1 MYTETNPE
9 KDYREQQIIGIIL
22 HKPETAYRAFKML
35 EAECFSNAA
44 YREIYSAMKRIYR
57 EQGNISIIAVGNAMQ
72 KRPDVSEILDR
83 IQAETNPYLTAENI
97 EEIAISLVKENIT
110 AKIQAEAMSGKEPE
124 EIARN
129 IDKLADQLKRIQE
142 RGKARPDNM
151 QEYLKSTFS
160 SDLELYQRSNL
171 IKTGFK
177 NYDNETGG
185 LFPSLY
191 VIGAISSLGKTT
203 FIHQM
208 CDNIAQAGTP
218 VLFFSLEQSAL
229 ELVTKSIARISA
241 KHCLDQGIERADL
254 AVKCKP
260 AIYLRQNGIQTEQ
273 SKQALEEYKSTI
285 ADNMNIIE
293 GNFNTNAEYIREYV
307 KNYIMNHSGSAP
319 VVVVDYLQIM
329 QAPTGNGSGNKDS
342 IDFNVTELKRISR
355 DFNIPVFV
363 ISAFNRANYMN
374 QVSFE
379 NFKESGGIEYT
390 ADVLIGLQ
398 LKILSEK
405 EFNPDGQNNIN
416 ARREKIKEAKNKVP
430 REIQLCCIKN
440 RNGKSSFDLNFLYYP
455 NYDLFIPNEKPL
467 MPETQSKAKG
477 IYL

>member
-1 MYTETNPE
+1 MYTETE
-9 KDYREQQIIGIIL
+9 TETDYRERRIIGAIL
-22 HKPETAYRAFKML
+22 HRPEAAYRAFSIL
-35 EAECFSNAA
+35 EPEDFSNEA
-44 YREIYSAMKRIYR
+44 YKAIYKAMNQVYR
-57 EQGNISIIAVGNAMQ
+57 EQGDISIIAVGKAMHN
-72 KRPDVSEILDR
+72 RPDASEILDR
-83 IQAETNPYLTAENI
+83 IQAETNPYLTAENVEQLAQALI
-97 EEIAISLVKENIT
+97 EETTAEKMKAAAIA
-110 AKIQAEAMSGKEPE
+110 GGDPE
-124 EIARN
+124 EIKQN
-129 IDKLADQLKRIQE
+129 VDKLIERLKRIKE

-151 QEYLKSTFS
+151 QEYLKSAFS
-160 SDLELYQRSNL
+160 SDLEAFQRSNM
-171 IKTGFK
+171 INTGFK
-177 NYDNETGG
+177 NYDDITGG

-208 CDNIAQAGTP
+208 CDNIARAGTP

-229 ELVTKSIARISA
+229 ELVTKSIARINA
-241 KHCLDQGIERADL
+241 AHCIEQGIARADL
-254 AVKCKP
+254 SVHCKP
-260 AIYLRQNGIQTEQ
+260 AITLRQRGIQTEQ
-273 SKQALEEYKSTI
+273 SKQALEEYNSTI
-285 ADNMNIIE
+285 AANMNIIE
-293 GNFNTNAEYIREYV
+293 GNFETNAEYIREYT
-307 KNYIMNHSGSAP
+307 KHYITKTGRAP

-405 EFNPDGQNNIN
+405 EFNPDGQNNVN
-416 ARREKIKEAKNKVP
+416 ARREKIKEAKNKIP

-440 RNGKSSFDLNFLYYP
+440 RNGRSSFDLNFLYFP
-455 NYDLFIPNEKPL
+455 NYDLFIPNEAPL
-467 MPETQSKAKG
+467 MPETQAKKR
-477 IYL
+477 ITL

>member
-1 MYTETNPE
+1 MQTEKEN
-9 KDYREQQIIGIIL
+9 REQRIIGIIL
-22 HKPETAYRAFKML
+22 HKPETAYSAFSLL
-35 EAECFSNAA
+35 ESEYFSNAA
-44 YREIYSAMKRIYR
+44 YREIYSTMKRIYR
-57 EQGNISIIAVGNAMQ
+57 EQGKISIIAVGNAMQ
-72 KRPDVSEILDR
+72 NWPDVREMLDN
-83 IQAETNPYLTAENI
+83 IQAETNPYMTAENLR
-97 EEIAISLVKENIT
+97 ELAIMLVSDHIT
-110 AKIQAEAMSGKEPE
+110 EKIQAEATSGKTPE

-160 SDLELYQRSNL
+160 SDLELFQRSNL

-208 CDNIAQAGTP
+208 CDNIARAGTP

-229 ELVTKSIARISA
+229 ELVTKSIARINA
-241 KHCLDQGIERADL
+241 QHCIDQGLTRADL
-254 AVKCKP
+254 SVYCKP
-260 AIYLRQNGIQTEQ
+260 AIALRQRGIQTEQ

-293 GNFNTNAEYIREYV
+293 GNFDTNAEYIREYT
-307 KNYIMNHSGSAP
+307 KKYIANTGKAP
-319 VVVVDYLQIM
+319 VLVIDYLQIM
-329 QAPTGNGSGNKDS
+329 QAPTGNGNKDS
-342 IDFNVTELKRISR
+342 IDFNITELKRISR
-355 DFNIPVFV
+355 DFNIPVFA
-363 ISAFNRANYMN
+363 ISAFNRTNYMN

-379 NFKESGGIEYT
+379 SFRESSGIEYT
-390 ADVLIGLQ
+390 ADVLLGLQ
-398 LKILSEK
+398 LKIIGEK
-405 EFNPDGQNNIN
+405 EFNPDGQNNVN
-416 ARREKIKEAKNKVP
+416 ARREKIKEEKNKVP

-440 RNGKSSFDLNFLYYP
+440 RNGKTSFDLNFLYFP
-455 NYDLFIPNEKPL
+455 NFDLFIPNETPV
-467 MPETQSKAKG
+467 MPDTQTKQKQKR
-477 IYL
+477 L

>member
-1 MYTETNPE
+1 MYTETE
-9 KDYREQQIIGIIL
+9 TETDYRERRIIGAIL
-22 HKPETAYRAFKML
+22 HRPEAAYRAFNML
-35 EAECFSNAA
+35 EAEDFSNAA
-44 YREIYSAMKRIYR
+44 YKEIYKAMKQVYK
-57 EQGNISIIAVGNAMQ
+57 EQGDISIIAVGKAMQ
-72 KRPDVSEILDR
+72 NRPDASEILDR
-83 IQAETNPYLTAENI
+83 IQAETNPYLTAENVEQLAQALI
-97 EEIAISLVKENIT
+97 EETTAEKMKAAAIAGGDPKEI
-110 AKIQAEAMSGKEPE
+110 KQ
-124 EIARN
+124 N
-129 IDKLADQLKRIQE
+129 IDQLFERSTRIKE

-151 QEYLKSTFS
+151 QEYLKSAFS
-160 SDLELYQRSNL
+160 SDLEAFQRSNM
-171 IKTGFK
+171 INTGFK
-177 NYDNETGG
+177 NYDDITGG

-208 CDNIAQAGTP
+208 CDNIARAGTP

-229 ELVTKSIARISA
+229 ELVTKSIARINA
-241 KHCLDQGIERADL
+241 AHCIEQGIARADL
-254 AVKCKP
+254 SVHCKP
-260 AIYLRQNGIQTEQ
+260 AITLRQRGIQTEQ
-273 SKQALEEYKSTI
+273 SKQALEEYNSTI
-285 ADNMNIIE
+285 AANMNIIE
-293 GNFNTNAEYIREYV
+293 GNFETNAEYIREYT
-307 KNYIMNHSGSAP
+307 KHYITKTGRAP

-355 DFNIPVFV
+355 DFNIPVIV

-405 EFNPDGQNNIN
+405 EFNPDGQNNVN
-416 ARREKIKEAKNKVP
+416 ARREKIKEAKNKIP

-440 RNGKSSFDLNFLYYP
+440 RNGRSSFDLNFLYFP
-455 NYDLFIPNEKPL
+455 NYDLFIPNEAPL
-467 MPETQSKAKG
+467 MPETQAKKR
-477 IYL
+477 ITL

>member
-1 MYTETNPE
+1 MQTEKE
-9 KDYREQQIIGIIL
+9 YREQQIIGIIL
-22 HKPETAYRAFKML
+22 HKPETAYSAFSLL
-35 EAECFSNAA
+35 ESEYFSNVA
-44 YREIYSAMKRIYR
+44 YREIYSTMKRIYR
-57 EQGNISIIAVGNAMQ
+57 EQGKISIIAVGNAMQ
-72 KRPDVSEILDR
+72 NWPDVREMLDK
-83 IQAETNPYLTAENI
+83 IQAKTNPYMTAENLR
-97 EEIAISLVKENIT
+97 EHAIMLVSDHIT
-110 AKIQAEAMSGKEPE
+110 EKIQAEAMSGKTPE

-160 SDLELYQRSNL
+160 SDLELFQRSNL

-203 FIHQM
+203 FMHQM
-208 CDNIAQAGTP
+208 CDNIARAGVP

-229 ELVTKSIARISA
+229 ELITKSIARINA
-241 KHCLDQGIERADL
+241 AHCIEQGKKGADL
-254 AVKCKP
+254 AVYCKP
-260 AIYLRQNGIQTEQ
+260 AIYLRQHGIQTEQ

-293 GNFNTNAEYIREYV
+293 GNFETNAEYIREYT
-307 KNYIMNHSGSAP
+307 KHYITKTGRAP

-329 QAPTGNGSGNKDS
+329 QAPNGNGSGNKDS

-363 ISAFNRANYMN
+363 ISSFNRMNYMN

-379 NFKESGGIEYT
+379 SFKESGGIEYT

-398 LKILSEK
+398 LKILGEDQIFSKEK
-405 EFNPDGQNNIN
+405 GNEN
-416 ARREKIKEAKNKVP
+416 EKRKMIKEAKNKIP
-430 REIQLCCIKN
+430 REIQLCCLKN
-440 RNGKSSFDLNFLYYP
+440 RNGRSSFDLNFLYYP
-455 NYDLFIPNEKPL
+455 NYDLFIPNEAPA
-467 MPETQSKAKG
+467 MPDTQKR
-477 IYL
+477 ITL

>member
-1 MYTETNPE
+1 MQTE

-22 HKPETAYRAFKML
+22 HKPETAYSAFSLL
-35 EAECFSNAA
+35 ESEYFSNAA
-44 YREIYSAMKRIYR
+44 YREIYSTMKRIYR
-57 EQGNISIIAVGNAMQ
+57 ERGKISIIAVGNAMQ
-72 KRPDVSEILDR
+72 NWPDVREMLDS
-83 IQAETNPYLTAENI
+83 IQAETNPYMTAENLRELSI
-97 EEIAISLVKENIT
+97 KLVSDHIT
-110 AKIQAEAMSGKEPE
+110 EKMQAEAASGKAPE

-160 SDLELYQRSNL
+160 SDLELFQRSNL

-208 CDNIAQAGTP
+208 CDNIARAGTP

-229 ELVTKSIARISA
+229 ELVTKSIARINA
-241 KHCLDQGIERADL
+241 QHCIDQGLTRADL
-254 AVKCKP
+254 SVYCKP
-260 AIYLRQNGIQTEQ
+260 AIALRQRGIQTEQ

-293 GNFNTNAEYIREYV
+293 GNFDTNAEYIREYT
-307 KNYIMNHSGSAP
+307 KKYIANTGKAP
-319 VVVVDYLQIM
+319 VLVIDYLQIM
-329 QAPTGNGSGNKDS
+329 QAPTGNGNKDS
-342 IDFNVTELKRISR
+342 IDFNITELKRISR
-355 DFNIPVFV
+355 DFNIPVFA
-363 ISAFNRANYMN
+363 ISAFNRTNYMN

-379 NFKESGGIEYT
+379 SFRESSGIEYT
-390 ADVLIGLQ
+390 ADVLLGLQ
-398 LKILSEK
+398 LKIIGEK
-405 EFNPDGQNNIN
+405 EFNPDGQNNVN
-416 ARREKIKEAKNKVP
+416 ARREKIKEEKNKVP

-440 RNGKSSFDLNFLYYP
+440 RNGKTSFDLNFLYFP
-455 NYDLFIPNEKPL
+455 NFDLFIPNETPV
-467 MPETQSKAKG
+467 MPDTQTKQKQKR
-477 IYL
+477 L

>member
-1 MYTETNPE
+1 MSYKEDNE
-9 KDYREQQIIGIIL
+9 KRLIGDIL
-22 HKPETAYRAFKML
+22 QKPELAYIAFNRL
-35 EAECFSNAA
+35 ESECFSNES
-44 YREIYSAMKRIYR
+44 YKEVYKAMKQVYR
-57 EQGNISIIAVGNAMQ
+57 EQNTISVAAVAAALSFKYDNEYFT
-72 KRPDVSEILDR
+72 DILKNSDL
-83 IQAETNPYLTAENI
+83 IFTTAEMLESTVNVVI
-97 EEIAISLVKENIT
+97 HESYREKIEIEASSGKEFEEIAHNVSRL
-110 AKIQAEAMSGKEPE
+110 AEQE
-124 EIARN
+124 
-129 IDKLADQLKRIQE
+129 KRIKE

-151 QEYLKSTFS
+151 QEYLKGAFD
-160 SDLELYQRSNL
+160 SDIEAFQRSNT

-177 NYDNETGG
+177 NYDTETGG

-208 CDNIAQAGTP
+208 CDNIARAGTP

-229 ELVTKSIARISA
+229 ELVTKSIARINA
-241 KHCLDQGIERADL
+241 AHCIEQGIARADL
-254 AVKCKP
+254 SVHCKP
-260 AIYLRQNGIQTEQ
+260 AITLRQRGIQTEQ
-273 SKQALEEYKSTI
+273 SKQALEEYNSTI
-285 ADNMNIIE
+285 AANMNIIE
-293 GNFNTNAEYIREYV
+293 GNFETNAEYIREYT
-307 KNYIMNHSGSAP
+307 KHYITKTGRAP

-405 EFNPDGQNNIN
+405 EFNPDGQNNVN
-416 ARREKIKEAKNKVP
+416 ARREKIKEAKNKIP

-440 RNGKSSFDLNFLYYP
+440 RNGKSSFDLDFEYWP
-455 NYDLFIPNEKPL
+455 NYDLFIPKEKTL
-467 MPETQSKAKG
+467 MPDVHTKQNKR
-477 IYL
+477 LML

>member
-1 MYTETNPE
+1 MYTETE
-9 KDYREQQIIGIIL
+9 TDYRERQIIGAIL
-22 HKPETAYRAFKML
+22 HKPETAYSAFNML
-35 EAECFSNAA
+35 EPEDFSNEA
-44 YREIYSAMKRIYR
+44 YKAIYKAMNQVYR
-57 EQGNISIIAVGNAMQ
+57 EQGDISIIAVGKSMHN
-72 KRPDVSEILDR
+72 RPDASEILDR
-83 IQAETNPYLTAENI
+83 IQAETNPYLTAENVEQLAQALI
-97 EEIAISLVKENIT
+97 EETTAEKMKAAAIAGSDPKEI
-110 AKIQAEAMSGKEPE
+110 KQ
-124 EIARN
+124 N
-129 IDKLADQLKRIQE
+129 IDQLFERSTRIKE

-151 QEYLKSTFS
+151 QEYLKSAFS
-160 SDLELYQRSNL
+160 SDLEAFQHSNV

-177 NYDNETGG
+177 NYDDETGG

-208 CDNIAQAGTP
+208 CDNIARAGVP

-229 ELVTKSIARISA
+229 ELITKSIARINA
-241 KHCLDQGIERADL
+241 AHCIEQGITRADL
-254 AVKCKP
+254 SVYCKP
-260 AIYLRQNGIQTEQ
+260 AITLRQRGIQTEQ

-293 GNFNTNAEYIREYV
+293 GNFETNAEYIREYT
-307 KNYIMNHSGSAP
+307 KHYITKTGRAP

-363 ISAFNRANYMN
+363 ISSFNRMNYMN

-379 NFKESGGIEYT
+379 SFKESGGIEYT

-398 LKILSEK
+398 LKILGEDQIFSKEKGSE
-405 EFNPDGQNNIN
+405 N
-416 ARREKIKEAKNKVP
+416 EKRKMIKDAKNKIP
-430 REIQLCCIKN
+430 REIQLCCLKN
-440 RNGKSSFDLNFLYYP
+440 RNGRSSFDLNFLYYP
-455 NYDLFIPNEKPL
+455 NYDLFIPNEAPL
-467 MPETQSKAKG
+467 MPETQTKSKKK
-477 IYL
+477 